1 MRDIWVK
8 PDVNYTAATD
18 FIEEDKEKYLAQA
31 YSNHRIPVIVYVSL
45 YDING
50 NKCQWTKGGKYTAK
64 FHYGSVLPGQK
75 MEATV
80 YYDHDE
86 LIEILYESFKNLDTR
101 YVAKYLHKDLDF
113 RSVSLIDP
121 IITRKEYLIRTENVN
136 KAIKKTKDWQ
146 VKPELITS
154 EAGCSYIELHYP
166 KGNVDV
172 VKVDTKGGFITSIR
186 IENRE

>member
-1 MRDIWVK
+1 ML
-8 PDVNYTAATD
+8 
-18 FIEEDKEKYLAQA
+18 IEEDKEKYLAQA

-64 FHYGSVLPGQK
+64 FHYGSVLPDQK

-86 LIEILYESFKNLDTR
+86 LVEILYESFKNLDTR